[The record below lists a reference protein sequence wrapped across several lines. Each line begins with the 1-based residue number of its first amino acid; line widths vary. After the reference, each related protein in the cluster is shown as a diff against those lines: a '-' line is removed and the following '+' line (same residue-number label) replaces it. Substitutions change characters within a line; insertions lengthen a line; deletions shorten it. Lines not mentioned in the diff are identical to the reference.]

1 MKRKEQEKVKI
12 FRENRRIFK
21 NFKISKLSFFHG
33 QNAKN
38 LCLPFSHQS
47 TEEASHF
54 SQSEGVKSL
63 LFKSCGGD
71 KRGGSIADNE
81 KRKGPK
87 IPHSSFQIPEN
98 SNSPGFAI
106 LRIGFRLFA
115 RRPGVSEVFLLI
127 LDFKEGFI
135 CYLSAK
141 ISV

>member
-71 KRGGSIADNE
+71 KRGGIADNE

-87 IPHSSFQIPEN
+87 IPKN

-115 RRPGVSEVFLLI
+115 RRVRSFSA
-127 LDFKEGFI
+127 DFGF
-135 CYLSAK
+135 
-141 ISV
+141 